1 MVCCFVIEPAETFIA
16 AQTKYISNTM
26 NTRPLYDEQISWIRN
41 VKVWQNTY
49 KSERSSLRPSLTLVA
64 DCIKLGTSQTSS

>member
-41 VKVWQNTY
+41 VKVW
-49 KSERSSLRPSLTLVA
+49 
-64 DCIKLGTSQTSS
+64 